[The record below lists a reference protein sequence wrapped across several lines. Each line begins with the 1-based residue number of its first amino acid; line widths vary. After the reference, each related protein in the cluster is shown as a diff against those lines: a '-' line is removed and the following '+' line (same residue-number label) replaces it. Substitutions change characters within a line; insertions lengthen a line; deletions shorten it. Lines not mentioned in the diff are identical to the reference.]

1 MIRKL
6 TAGDGKLPATG
17 PSPERQRT
25 PLTLVVL
32 CLASFIAVIDTNQ
45 SPKGLKRHIRTA
57 VPEARREI
65 RIAESVGCTT
75 PRWPEE
81 DGYWLCSLSSLHY
94 RYAVL
99 CS

>member
-45 SPKGLKRHIRTA
+45 SPKA
-57 VPEARREI
+57 
-65 RIAESVGCTT
+65 
-75 PRWPEE
+75 
-81 DGYWLCSLSSLHY
+81 
-94 RYAVL
+94 
-99 CS
+99 